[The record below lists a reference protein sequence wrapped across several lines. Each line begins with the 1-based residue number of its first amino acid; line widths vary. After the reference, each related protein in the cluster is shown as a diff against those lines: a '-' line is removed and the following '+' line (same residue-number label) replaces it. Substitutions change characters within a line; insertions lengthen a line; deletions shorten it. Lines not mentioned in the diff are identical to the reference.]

1 MRYEFHQEALNEF
14 EAAARYYSRRQPG
27 LDLRFIAGVRE
38 AVDRILE
45 EPARWRAFDDD
56 VRRRFTTFF
65 PTPFSI
71 RSSAITSSL
80 LPSRTVA
87 GSQAT
92 GRTGVPDK
100 RRCQLVGLARF
111 T

>member
-56 VRRRFTTFF
+56 VRRRFTHVF
-65 PTPFSI
+65 PYAILYTVERDYVLIVAVAHCSRKPGYWEDR
-71 RSSAITSSL
+71 RS
-80 LPSRTVA
+80 R
-87 GSQAT
+87 
-92 GRTGVPDK
+92 
-100 RRCQLVGLARF
+100 
-111 T
+111 